1 MHCLLT
7 LLNCFNLFIVCV
19 PSDILWP
26 VAFNPGEEG
35 SKSCKGVEGK
45 PDHEGAKADQS
56 GKTRVRKRKKTSR
69 RLED

>member
-1 MHCLLT
+1 
-7 LLNCFNLFIVCV
+7 V